1 MFLSTD
7 LPVSLDYASPAP
19 SGTACGSNRPS
30 ISRDPK
36 TRYTGIVPP
45 RPHRDRHSHTRT
57 HEPTC
62 LPSASTIIRTTAPP
76 ASRRQRQPP
85 LTRPPPPRSQAGGFA
100 RRVRAAHPDPKTALT
115 GRLASM
121 HTYRQTTS
129 PASRISQGGRSWP
142 TLAQEQGLCRR
153 GHEGGEPWL
162 LPPATI
168 VNNTKGSCALLTGQ
182 NCGVFAPVSGGF
194 AAIRGVEGGG
204 GVVSSR
210 QQNKKAPQ

>member
-115 GRLASM
+115 GRLAGR
-121 HTYRQTTS
+121 HTYRQTDKQ
-129 PASRISQGGRSWP
+129 PGQPHQYKVAVPGLPWPRSRVSVGVATRGGA
-142 TLAQEQGLCRR
+142 LA
-153 GHEGGEPWL
+153 
-162 LPPATI
+162 
-168 VNNTKGSCALLTGQ
+168 V
-182 NCGVFAPVSGGF
+182 
-194 AAIRGVEGGG
+194 AARHH
-204 GVVSSR
+204 R
-210 QQNKKAPQ
+210 